1 MVSDYSRL
9 MSGLLSRVASTSVS
23 ESVRIVV
30 TSKIFSNALRSTF
43 FKHRSIVPI
52 SLSYYT
58 IGT

>member
-9 MSGLLSRVASTSVS
+9 MSGLLSGVASTSVS

-43 FKHRSIVPI
+43 LSIVPI

>member
-9 MSGLLSRVASTSVS
+9 MSGLLSMVASTSVS

-43 FKHRSIVPI
+43 LSIVP
-52 SLSYYT
+52 LYQ
-58 IGT
+58 